1 MITADTLAKRLDT
14 LLDCKAGWQ
23 TIAEAVLQIIGLDDD
38 QLIVL
43 PIAPMR
49 ADVEADLWP
58 DLQDHHTIAR
68 IVPAGGCSPAF
79 LADPHSHDYI
89 RNRFRGHP

>member
-1 MITADTLAKRLDT
+1 MITAATLAARLDT
-14 LLDCKAGWQ
+14 LLGGELDRQ
-23 TIAEAVLQIIGLDDD
+23 VIAEAVLQIIALDDD

-79 LADPHSHDYI
+79 LADPQSHDYI

>member
-1 MITADTLAKRLDT
+1 MITAATLAARLDT
-14 LLDCKAGWQ
+14 LLGGELDRQ
-23 TIAEAVLQIIGLDDD
+23 IIAETVLQVIALDSD

-43 PIAPMR
+43 PIAPKR
-49 ADVEADLWP
+49 TDVEGNPWP
-58 DLQDHHTIAR
+58 SLEDHHTIAR

-79 LADPHSHDYI
+79 LADHQSHDYI